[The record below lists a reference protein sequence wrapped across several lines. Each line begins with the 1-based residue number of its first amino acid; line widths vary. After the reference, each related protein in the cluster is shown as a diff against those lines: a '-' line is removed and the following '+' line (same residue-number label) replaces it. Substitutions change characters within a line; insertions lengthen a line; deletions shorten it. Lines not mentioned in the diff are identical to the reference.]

1 MNKTESVF
9 LKLLDDKIYHPAAAR
24 VIDEIAGRVEEQLRA
39 DTKSLM
45 AWEPVP
51 LDVYGSMP
59 DLIRSSWVF
68 ILRANADTGAERHP
82 NSHQRAMS
90 YRGFGAF
97 RIMENDVWIPYTI
110 VDQPGK
116 PIDERWVSIPV
127 NGWHHPIAGPENW
140 VIVSFHT
147 VPADELIEERMVGD
161 DPSKTHQQL
170 YL

>member
-9 LKLLDDKIYHPAAAR
+9 LKLLDDKIYHPATVR
-24 VIDEIAGRVEEQLRA
+24 VIDEIAERVEQQLLSNE
-39 DTKSLM
+39 KSLM

-51 LDVYGSMP
+51 LDVYGSLP

-82 NSHQRAMS
+82 NSHQRALS
-90 YRGFGAF
+90 YRGFGSF
-97 RIMENDVWIPYTI
+97 RIMENDLWVSHSI
-110 VDQPGK
+110 VDQREK

-127 NGWHHPIAGPENW
+127 NGWHHPIAGSENW

-147 VPADELIEERMVGD
+147 VLAEELIEERMVD
-161 DPSKTHQQL
+161 NDPSKTHQQL